1 MRIEIVFILFCEMT
15 LATDIPGLTERRVKK
30 GRRREREK
38 SKEKPDKSARLLKK
52 IRKQL
57 SEQV

>member
-1 MRIEIVFILFCEMT
+1 MVLFCE
-15 LATDIPGLTERRVKK
+15 LVFATDIPGLTERRVKK

-38 SKEKPDKSARLLKK
+38 TKEKPDKSARLLKK

-57 SEQV
+57 SEQVRRSL